1 MVDFNV
7 KTTFFFLLLIV
18 SQVTGLHE
26 TIVPGGDWRDTDGN
40 LVATTEGGFLQVGD
54 TFYLWGMDRSADN
67 YEFVAVNC
75 YSSTDMKNWKFENK
89 ILKKSTHADLDGG
102 VVVER
107 AKILHNENTGQFVM
121 WMHYEGHD
129 AYTMA
134 HVAYAT
140 SSSITEEFTF
150 HDHFRPLKSDIDS
163 RDLNVYKD
171 DDGKAYLICSTVNN
185 SQVRIFLLDDT
196 YTGIVKEVFC
206 GYASNGMECEGHG
219 IIKSDGTYFWLMSL
233 CTGWDFNDNH
243 YFYARSLEGP
253 WEKGGKI
260 ATSNTHT
267 YESQVGFTLT
277 LRGSKQ
283 TAFIFMGDRWSTRNF
298 GKTRLVLLPIVT
310 NGTSLSVPWY
320 DEWNLDAKTGEWSPC
335 AKKFINNNYTIT
347 AKHSGLVLGIKSGSN
362 DVVQQKPD
370 GSENQIWNIE
380 NRGASHFKITNVASG
395 KSFDVSDESRE
406 PGAKLLQWDWK
417 DSYNQK
423 WHIIDCGEGYH
434 RFVSVNTLG
443 KTIEIENSSKT
454 VEASVVLGNFDYKD
468 NQLWQMTAV
477 NPDIVSGSTYMIE
490 NRESGKVLDA
500 GSVTGSSDTVI
511 QSSPLEKAG
520 QVWELNDLY
529 NGYYTFTLPNRS
541 QALDNSYKIEEGA
554 YVTTADSDEK
564 KYAQQWQIVKVT
576 DNYYKIINR
585 FSGKV
590 LDNRNGSYS
599 EGNPVIQYSDN
610 ASESINQQWK
620 FIPADPVKTKSI
632 VNINSNK
639 NTVIYSTIYDL
650 NGKVLK
656 QKYMNSS
663 KMLAKSGLPGGV
675 YLVKASQNGKVIFHR
690 ILHTD

>member
-1 MVDFNV
+1 
-7 KTTFFFLLLIV
+7 
-18 SQVTGLHE
+18 
-26 TIVPGGDWRDTDGN
+26 
-40 LVATTEGGFLQVGD
+40 
-54 TFYLWGMDRSADN
+54 
-67 YEFVAVNC
+67 
-75 YSSTDMKNWKFENK
+75 
-89 ILKKSTHADLDGG
+89 
-102 VVVER
+102 
-107 AKILHNENTGQFVM
+107 
-121 WMHYEGHD
+121 
-129 AYTMA
+129 
-134 HVAYAT
+134 
-140 SSSITEEFTF
+140 
-150 HDHFRPLKSDIDS
+150 
-163 RDLNVYKD
+163 
-171 DDGKAYLICSTVNN
+171 
-185 SQVRIFLLDDT
+185 
-196 YTGIVKEVFC
+196 
-206 GYASNGMECEGHG
+206 
-219 IIKSDGTYFWLMSL
+219 
-233 CTGWDFNDNH
+233 
-243 YFYARSLEGP
+243 
-253 WEKGGKI
+253 
-260 ATSNTHT
+260 
-267 YESQVGFTLT
+267 QVGFTLT

-362 DVVQQKPD
+362 DVVQQIPD

-380 NRGASHFKITNVASG
+380 NRGASHFKITNIASG

-443 KTIEIENSSKT
+443 KTIEIENSSKYE
-454 VEASVVLGNFDYKD
+454 EANVVLGNFDYKD
-468 NQLWQMTAV
+468 NQLWRLTAV

-490 NRESGKVLDA
+490 NRESGKVIDA
-500 GSVTGSSDTVI
+500 GSVTGSSDPVI
-511 QSSPLEKAG
+511 QSTPLEKAG

-529 NGYYTFTLPNRS
+529 NGYYTLTLPNRS
-541 QALDNSYKIEEGA
+541 QTLDNSYKIEEGA

-590 LDNRNGSYS
+590 LDNRNGSSS

-610 ASESINQQWK
+610 ASESSNQQWK
-620 FIPADPVKTKSI
+620 FIPADPVNVIPS
-632 VNINSNK
+632 VNINRNR